1 MYIHQKNSKERF
13 VFIPIPENEIIKKKP
28 PKIEGKFHVVENSEY
43 LIRMDN
49 IIIQHCVAF
58 PELQK
63 FLVNIFSFNNYFKEK
78 SNWVH
83 TPDSLCNV

>member
-49 IIIQHCVAF
+49 YPTLCSLSRTSEISSQYF
-58 PELQK
+58 LLQQLFQRK
-63 FLVNIFSFNNYFKEK
+63 KLLGTY
-78 SNWVH
+78 
-83 TPDSLCNV
+83 P